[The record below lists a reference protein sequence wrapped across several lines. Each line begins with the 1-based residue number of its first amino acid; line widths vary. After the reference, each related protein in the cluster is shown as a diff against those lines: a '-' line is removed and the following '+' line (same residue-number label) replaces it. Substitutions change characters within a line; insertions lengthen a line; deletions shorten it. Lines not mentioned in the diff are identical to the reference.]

1 MSSLHVKGEKVSRK
15 GSRCGWNCRAA
26 QRDPQAGEGEAAI
39 RPVSGFQGFMA

>member
-15 GSRCGWNCRAA
+15 GSWCGWNCRAA

-39 RPVSGFQGFMA
+39 RPVSGFQGFRA